1 MYFPLGQ
8 VGAGLE
14 NAQGG
19 VPAAI
24 LSLLWGTEL
33 VTISA
38 IKDTT
43 H

>member
-1 MYFPLGQ
+1 MYFPVSQWEQDLGSPRT
-8 VGAGLE
+8 
-14 NAQGG
+14 

-38 IKDTT
+38 IKDTM